1 MLKRK
6 SKSTKKKRTPRRS
19 KLPAAARNTDELD
32 IRPVRDV
39 LKNRDYVFYGRSG
52 TGKTTL
58 AGTFPGPILV
68 LDVRDR
74 GTDSI
79 IDVEDVMV
87 LPINT
92 FDDYELAYYYLL
104 KNDHGYKTVVI
115 DTLSQLQ
122 QMVVEDISQGKKKKS
137 SKAAG
142 AWGTLT
148 KGDWGDVAG
157 QMKSWITNYRN
168 LDLNVVFIAQ
178 DRTNY
183 LDEDD
188 DGEDIEPEIGPQL
201 SPSIAKHLNAS
212 VSTIGNTFIRTRHV
226 IKEVKRKG
234 KKPKKKEVTV
244 IEYCLRIG
252 PNPIYVTKTR
262 KPRSVKPPS
271 VLVDPSYED
280 FIELLKGE

>member
-1 MLKRK
+1 MIKRK
-6 SKSTKKKRTPRRS
+6 SKTTKKTTRRS
-19 KLPAAARNTDELD
+19 KLPAAARDVDTLD
-32 IRPVRDV
+32 VRPVGEMT
-39 LKNRDYVFYGRSG
+39 KHRDYVFYGRSG

-58 AGTFPGPILV
+58 AGTFPGPILL

-79 IDVEDVMV
+79 LDVEDVDV
-87 LPINT
+87 FEVNS
-92 FDDYELAYYYLL
+92 FDDYELAYYHLT
-104 KNDHGYKTVVI
+104 KNPKGYKTVVI

-122 QMVVEDISQGKKKKS
+122 QMVVEEVSRGKKKKS
-137 SKAAG
+137 SKSAG

-157 QMKSWITNYRN
+157 QMKTWITSYRN
-168 LDLNVVFIAQ
+168 LKLNVVFIAQ
-178 DRTNY
+178 DRVSNF
-183 LDEDD
+183 DD
-188 DGEDIEPEIGPQL
+188 DEEGGSLEPEVGPQL

-212 VSTIGNTFIRTRHV
+212 VSTIGNTFIRTRHI
-226 IKEVKRKG
+226 IKEIRVKG
-234 KKPKKKEVTV
+234 KKPRKKEITK

-262 KPRSVKPPS
+262 KPRSIEPPE